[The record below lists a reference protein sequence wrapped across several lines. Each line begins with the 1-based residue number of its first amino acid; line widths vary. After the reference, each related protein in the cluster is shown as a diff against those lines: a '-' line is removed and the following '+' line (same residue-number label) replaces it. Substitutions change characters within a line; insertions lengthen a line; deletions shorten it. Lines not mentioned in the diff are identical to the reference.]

1 MDLKKLLGYFN
12 VKDHTRISL
21 PKSARPSEKLANRDC
36 LDKAQDTEFI
46 RAIINSIKELK
57 EFKEDTKKNLNEF
70 KERNLKREL
79 KENLKRINA

>member
-1 MDLKKLLGYFN
+1 MF
-12 VKDHTRISL
+12 
-21 PKSARPSEKLANRDC
+21 ANEFYQDEW
-36 LDKAQDTEFI
+36 QDTEFI

-79 KENLKRINA
+79 KENLKRINALVVLK